1 VYGWYPTVISP
12 NAATRHDA
20 IAQGNA
26 LGMKGNALGALQRY
40 KKITQGNALG
50 YLVSKRSP

>member
-1 VYGWYPTVISP
+1 MSP
-12 NAATRHDA
+12 NAATRHDV